1 MHVLTT
7 IIPVR
12 RITAG
17 VLLLALLAGCEERL
31 DLSTLP
37 QPETAVIDTVYLP
50 IEPPFPGFAGAE
62 DIQIGRDQLLYVA
75 DTRAN
80 RVVMLNRGG
89 QFMSSRSILHPVS
102 IAQDTRLDLL
112 VGGEIVAANG
122 DTAGAIF
129 RLRLVSASEDSA
141 HRLDVAPMDTI
152 WVELAKPRR
161 RFPGLTVFGDNSY
174 LAVRTGPDNSSFID
188 PDARV
193 LLFDGRDRFITPVPA
208 FSTRPGTGIT
218 DIYDPTSIASFPGSR
233 DFVLG
238 QSIEAVAYGAI
249 WMRYESSSE
258 FEGWTPRFDPSRPED
273 QAVDFLVPYRYQRVE
288 AIAIDPQRRD
298 VFVADAALDSVFKFT
313 SRGKLKSESFG
324 VVRTNGAMLQPS
336 GMAYFEKMLYVLD
349 RQSGNILRFRL
360 STDIPR

>member
-1 MHVLTT
+1 MRGA
-7 IIPVR
+7 IPVLSL
-12 RITAG
+12 
-17 VLLLALLAGCEERL
+17 VALLAGCEERL

-37 QPETAVIDTVYLP
+37 QDETAALDTAYLRID
-50 IEPPFPGFAGAE
+50 PPFPGFAGAE
-62 DIQIGRDQLLYVA
+62 DLQIGRDQLLYVA

-89 QFMSSRSILHPVS
+89 QVMSTRTMLHPVS

-112 VGGEIVAANG
+112 VGGEVVAANG

-129 RLRLVSASEDSA
+129 RIRLVSASADSA
-141 HRLDVAPMDTI
+141 HRLEVAPLDTI
-152 WVELAKPRR
+152 WVELAKPHR
-161 RFPGLTVFGDNSY
+161 RFPGLTVFEDNTY

-193 LLFDGRDRFITPVPA
+193 LLFDGKDRFITPVPA

-218 DIYDPTSIASFPGSR
+218 DIYNPTSIASFPGSR

-258 FEGWTPRFDPSRPED
+258 FEGWTPRFDPSRPEG
-273 QAVDFLVPYRYQRVE
+273 QSVDFLVPYRYILPE
-288 AIAIDPQRRD
+288 AVAIDPQRRD

-313 SRGKLKSESFG
+313 SRGKLKAESFG
-324 VVRTNGAMLQPS
+324 RVRSGGAMTQPS

-349 RQSGNILRFRL
+349 RPSGNILRFRL